1 MIGVPHLAEWLL
13 SRVVEG
19 LCYGVSVVV
28 VFIGFPSFPLRACL
42 PGNINELSHFVSSH
56 VASQGGEAIEVESDY
71 VVCIENDAGNEV
83 ASYVIGGI
91 T

>member
-1 MIGVPHLAEWLL
+1 MAEWLL
-13 SRVVEG
+13 SGVVQG

-28 VFIGFPSFPLRACL
+28 VVVGFPAFPLRACL
-42 PGNINELSHFVSSH
+42 PGNVDELPHFVTGH